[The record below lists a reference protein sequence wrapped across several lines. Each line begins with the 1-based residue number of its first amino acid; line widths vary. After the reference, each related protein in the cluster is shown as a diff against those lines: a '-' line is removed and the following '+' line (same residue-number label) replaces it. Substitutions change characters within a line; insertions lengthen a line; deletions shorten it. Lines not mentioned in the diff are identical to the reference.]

1 MQEVGSA
8 ILLLVYKQGNTS
20 SDNINYLCKAEQWI
34 NVREKKK
41 IKVSWI
47 SSQYT
52 CLVSPSDGTTS
63 SKINKTLIN
72 NSRSLWFPWS
82 LWTNNTIYYFQY
94 MFVNHKLDY
103 NASCIVEFN
112 YSLTL
117 HCLILMYECL
127 ISGPGMSVPKL
138 WALLRIW
145 SQKNS
150 ELCHVVMYQL
160 GQLF

>member
-1 MQEVGSA
+1 MWG
-8 ILLLVYKQGNTS
+8 
-20 SDNINYLCKAEQWI
+20 
-34 NVREKKK
+34 EKKK
-41 IKVSWI
+41 IEASWI
-47 SSQYT
+47 SSQST

-72 NSRSLWFPWS
+72 KFCAANSRSLWFPWS

-94 MFVNHKLDY
+94 MFVNHKMDY

-112 YSLTL
+112 YSLTV

-127 ISGPGMSVPKL
+127 ISGSGMSVPKL

-145 SQKNS
+145 SQTNS
-150 ELCHVVMYQL
+150 ELSHVVMYQL
-160 GQLF
+160 GQFS